1 MRNPAGLTSG
11 VPLPHSAGMFK
22 LGRGL
27 LRPVLCVKRILWR
40 YVVEDI
46 IYPAKLV
53 LKNEAEFKIFL
64 QRLKSEYGEGN
75 IPLVDVCKF
84 EFKWGLVST
93 M

>member
-1 MRNPAGLTSG
+1 M
-11 VPLPHSAGMFK
+11 
-22 LGRGL
+22 
-27 LRPVLCVKRILWR
+27 
-40 YVVEDI
+40 EDI